1 MVRAVSVMKR
11 AIIVV
16 LDSCGVGSLPD
27 AAQYGETGCNTLK
40 NVIEHEKVQL
50 PNLNSLGLGHICG
63 TSYTPKLDK
72 PNRPIGCFGKMREA
86 SKGKDTTTGHWE
98 MVGLRLDKPFPL
110 YPHGFPKEVV
120 EEFEAAIGRKTLGN
134 YAASGTVIIQD
145 LGEEHVRTGF
155 PIIYT
160 SDDSVFQIAAHE
172 GIISDEQLYDMCRK
186 ARKLLSGEHSVGR
199 VIARPFEG
207 TPGNFVRTPRRH
219 DFSVDPF
226 GKTVLDSAVEAG
238 LKVSGVGKIFDIF
251 NGKGISESVSTTGN
265 TQGIEKTIELIKTK
279 FGGILFTNLVDF
291 DMLYGHRNDAP
302 GYARGLQEFDAALPM
317 IMSVMDDDDLLFIT
331 ADHGCDPTTPGTD
344 HTREY
349 VPCFVYGKTIK
360 AGVELGIRDTF
371 SDVGATIAEYLR
383 IESPK
388 YGVSF
393 LSQII

>member
-1 MVRAVSVMKR
+1 VVRAVSVMKR